1 MLNLLII
8 NPIQMILFPKLITK
22 ICLILL
28 CGLITFHIA
37 FVNSER
43 YSSKI
48 GPDLTDVVLKVNN
61 IPENIYEY
69 YLENYL
75 YDISKMYSEAFFKP
89 VKCIDQFIANTKK
102 TYIFG
107 LHENTKNYIYFGY
120 FIVISTLIFY
130 AKFEQDEK

>member
-1 MLNLLII
+1 
-8 NPIQMILFPKLITK
+8 MILFPKLITK

-43 YSSKI
+43 YSSKTVS
-48 GPDLTDVVLKVNN
+48 DVTDAEMKVNN
-61 IPENIYEY
+61 IPKNIYEF

-75 YDISKMYSEAFFKP
+75 FDIAKIYTEFHIYKP
-89 VKCIDQFIANTKK
+89 VKCLDKFIANTKK

-120 FIVISTLIFY
+120 FIVVSTLIFY
-130 AKFEQDEK
+130 AKFEKNEK

>member
-1 MLNLLII
+1 
-8 NPIQMILFPKLITK
+8 MIVFPKLITK

-43 YSSKI
+43 YSAKAISNYSDPKF
-48 GPDLTDVVLKVNN
+48 TFNVTNVR
-61 IPENIYEY
+61 ENIYKS
-69 YLENYL
+69 YLQDYML
-75 YDISKMYSEAFFKP
+75 DFSKLFYAMKDQ
-89 VKCIDQFIANTKK
+89 CIDKFIANTKK

-120 FIVISTLIFY
+120 FIVVSTLIFY
-130 AKFEQDEK
+130 AKFEKNEK